1 MCDCDRALELLSLEL
16 DGALTP
22 EEGRTLTAHLN
33 GCGACRRTAEEL
45 RQLHTIL
52 PELEEE
58 VPAGLHQAIMDRV
71 GAEKVIPFS
80 GGRRKGQIRQWA
92 SLAAVFAVILLGAGA
107 LGLHQAIMDRV
118 GAEKVIPFSGGRRK
132 GQIRQWASL
141 AAVFAV
147 ILLGAGALKSVQ
159 SGVVPADVP
168 SMVSAGAEVAPRE
181 AADAI
186 PGAEAAKESGMSGD
200 GETALRLNPPESLEP
215 VADGADSQEKIGQA
229 VPFGA
234 VQAEAAPNGASGPE
248 GADAETLRANC
259 AAWLAESAFDQRD
272 RVDTSLMTV
281 TPVTEGDL
289 AAAICDDGSTEL
301 LDDADWVVT
310 LGDTAGHDFAI
321 LLCDR
326 ETLTVLGYVPIA

>member
-58 VPAGLHQAIMDRV
+58 VPV
-71 GAEKVIPFS
+71 
-80 GGRRKGQIRQWA
+80 
-92 SLAAVFAVILLGAGA
+92 
-107 LGLHQAIMDRV
+107 GLHQAIMDRV

>member
-58 VPAGLHQAIMDRV
+58 VPVGLHQAIMDRV

-80 GGRRKGQIRQWA
+80 GGRRKGQ
-92 SLAAVFAVILLGAGA
+92 S
-107 LGLHQAIMDRV
+107 
-118 GAEKVIPFSGGRRK
+118 
-132 GQIRQWASL
+132 RQWASL

-234 VQAEAAPNGASGPE
+234 VQAEAAANGASGPE

>member
-33 GCGACRRTAEEL
+33 GCEACRRTAEEL

-58 VPAGLHQAIMDRV
+58 VPA
-71 GAEKVIPFS
+71 
-80 GGRRKGQIRQWA
+80 
-92 SLAAVFAVILLGAGA
+92 
-107 LGLHQAIMDRV
+107 GLHQAIMDRV

-186 PGAEAAKESGMSGD
+186 PGAEAAQESGMSGD
-200 GETALRLNPPESLEP
+200 GETALRLNPPESLQP

-326 ETLTVLGYVPIA
+326 ETLAVLGYVPIA

>member
-33 GCGACRRTAEEL
+33 GCEACRRTAEEL

-58 VPAGLHQAIMDRV
+58 VPA
-71 GAEKVIPFS
+71 
-80 GGRRKGQIRQWA
+80 
-92 SLAAVFAVILLGAGA
+92 
-107 LGLHQAIMDRV
+107 GLHQAIMDRV

-186 PGAEAAKESGMSGD
+186 PGAEAAQESGMSGD

-234 VQAEAAPNGASGPE
+234 VQAEAAPNGAFGPE
-248 GADAETLRANC
+248 GDDAETLRANC

>member
-58 VPAGLHQAIMDRV
+58 VPVGLHQAIMDRV

-92 SLAAVFAVILLGAGA
+92 SLAA
-107 LGLHQAIMDRV
+107 
-118 GAEKVIPFSGGRRK
+118 
-132 GQIRQWASL
+132 
-141 AAVFAV
+141 

-215 VADGADSQEKIGQA
+215 VADGADSQEKIG
-229 VPFGA
+229 
-234 VQAEAAPNGASGPE
+234 
-248 GADAETLRANC
+248 
-259 AAWLAESAFDQRD
+259 D
-272 RVDTSLMTV
+272 RKS
-281 TPVTEGDL
+281 
-289 AAAICDDGSTEL
+289 
-301 LDDADWVVT
+301 VV
-310 LGDTAGHDFAI
+310 
-321 LLCDR
+321 
-326 ETLTVLGYVPIA
+326 